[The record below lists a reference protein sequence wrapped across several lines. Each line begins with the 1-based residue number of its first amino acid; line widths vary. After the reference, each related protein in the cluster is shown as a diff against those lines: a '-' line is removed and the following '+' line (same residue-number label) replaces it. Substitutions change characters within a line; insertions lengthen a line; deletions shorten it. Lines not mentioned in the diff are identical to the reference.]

1 MVENDLRTNPPGGIG
16 RHSLRILLGALVVIL
31 ALLGWQYRAVAAI
44 VEDRLPGQGY
54 QQSPAMRIAKSNP
67 QGTLQTIWEPTI
79 LEPSRSLQKFT
90 RTEGFRLLYL
100 TIDSTNP
107 DVDFKVYIDDPQR
120 YG

>member
-1 MVENDLRTNPPGGIG
+1 MTENDLRTNPPGGV
-16 RHSLRILLGALVVIL
+16 RRRFLRIVLGALVVIL
-31 ALLGWQYRAVAAI
+31 ALAGWQYRAVAAV
-44 VEDRLPGQGY
+44 VEDWLPGSGY
-54 QQSPAMRIAKSNP
+54 QESPAMRTVKSNP

-107 DVDFKVYIDDPQR
+107 DVAFKVYIDDPQR